1 MVDIEKAQE
10 AVKLLLEAIGE
21 DPNRPGLAET
31 PKRVAHMYEEI
42 LAGYEDSP
50 QTHLQKTFE
59 VENNDVVIERE
70 IPFYSLCEHHLLPF
84 FGQVHIA
91 YIPNGKVAGLSKL
104 ARLVEVYARRLQLQE
119 QMTVQIAEALMK
131 YLHTDGV
138 IVIAEAEHLCMSM
151 RGVKKP
157 GTKTRTLAC
166 RGVFAQDNADKQ
178 TIIDLM
184 MRP

>member
-1 MVDIEKAQE
+1 M
-10 AVKLLLEAIGE
+10 
-21 DPNRPGLAET
+21 
-31 PKRVAHMYEEI
+31 
-42 LAGYEDSP
+42 
-50 QTHLQKTFE
+50 
-59 VENNDVVIERE
+59 
-70 IPFYSLCEHHLLPF
+70 
-84 FGQVHIA
+84 HIA

-166 RGVFAQDNADKQ
+166 RGVFAQDNADNQ

>member
-1 MVDIEKAQE
+1 MINIEKTQE
-10 AVKLLLEAIGE
+10 AIRLLLEAIGE
-21 DPNRPGLAET
+21 DPTREGLIDT
-31 PKRVAHMYEEI
+31 PKRVAQMYEEI
-42 LAGYEDSP
+42 LSGYDDTPEN
-50 QTHLQKTFE
+50 HLQKTFS
-59 VENNDVVIERE
+59 VQNNEVVIERE

-84 FGQVHIA
+84 FGHVHIA

-119 QMTVQIAEALMK
+119 QMTGQIADALME

-138 IVIAEAEHLCMSM
+138 IVIAQAEHLCMSM

-157 GTKTRTLAC
+157 GTQTRTMAC
-166 RGVFAQDNADKQ
+166 RGLFTQDTPSKQ